1 MKSVANIKSAKK
13 RIKVIETK
21 TARNKAIKSKV
32 KTDVKRLVA
41 AVEANDKATADKQLE
56 VVIKAIDKAQSKGIF
71 KKNTASRRI
80 SRLTKSVNKMA

>member
-1 MKSVANIKSAKK
+1 MANIKSAKK

-41 AVEANDKATADKQLE
+41 AVEANDKAAADKQLA
-56 VVIKAIDKAQSKGIF
+56 VVISSIDKAQSKGIF